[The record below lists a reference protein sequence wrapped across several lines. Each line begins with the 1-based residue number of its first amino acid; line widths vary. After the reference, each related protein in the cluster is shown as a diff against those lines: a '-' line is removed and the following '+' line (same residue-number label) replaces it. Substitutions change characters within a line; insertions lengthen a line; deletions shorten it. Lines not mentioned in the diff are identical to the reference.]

1 MVVSDIT
8 GGLGNQMFQY
18 AAGYALAKKNNDSF
32 KVDISHLTKDYQ
44 KASKVA
50 VPREYQLEQFEV
62 SANILPT
69 LHIPEHNKLQ
79 KGIGRLYR
87 YFRMGSLLGTKFILD
102 QDAWE
107 YQPDLMQQKG
117 SVYLCGFWQSWKY
130 FDSYRDDIRKE
141 FQIKKDAL
149 SEKAWNLIH
158 AGGNTVGIHIRR
170 GDYKLCDNWLIEASF
185 YTKALKVLKK
195 KHGEDMEILVFC
207 DEGGF
212 AEQLFQDEKNIRYI
226 TASKEF
232 SDFEE
237 FAVLSGCKHHIISNS
252 TFSWWAA
259 YLGEQQCAEVIAPVF
274 RQWKDAYY
282 PDNWIKIDMN

>member
-1 MVVSDIT
+1 MIVSDIT

-18 AAGYALAKKNNDSF
+18 AVGYALAKKNNDSY
-32 KVDISHLTKDYQ
+32 KIDISHLTKDYQ

-50 VPREYQLEQFEV
+50 VPREYQLNQFQI
-62 SANILPT
+62 SAEILPT
-69 LHIPEHNKLQ
+69 LHIQEKNKLQ
-79 KGIGRLYR
+79 KVFGRAYR
-87 YFRMGSLLGTKFILD
+87 YLMMGDLLQTKFVRD
-102 QDAWE
+102 ESPWE
-107 YQPDLMQQKG
+107 YQPELMKCAG

-130 FDSYRDDIRKE
+130 FDSCRDDIRKE

-158 AGGNTVGIHIRR
+158 AEGDTVGVHIRR
-170 GDYKLCDNWLIEASF
+170 GDYKLCNNWLIDASF
-185 YTKALKVLKK
+185 YTKALKVLKE
-195 KHGEDMEILVFC
+195 KHDEEMEIFVFC
-207 DEGGF
+207 DEAGF
-212 AEQLFQDEKNIRYI
+212 AEQLFQEAKNVRYI

-259 YLGEQQCAEVIAPVF
+259 YLGEQPCAEVIAPVF
-274 RQWKDAYY
+274 RQWKDEYY